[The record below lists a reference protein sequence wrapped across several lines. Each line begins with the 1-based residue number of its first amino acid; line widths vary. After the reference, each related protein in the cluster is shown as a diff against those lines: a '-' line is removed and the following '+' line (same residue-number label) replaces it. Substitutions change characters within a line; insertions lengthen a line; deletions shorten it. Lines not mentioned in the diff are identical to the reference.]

1 MSTRK
6 TDALRNRF
14 GQCDQVESL
23 RTRRE
28 FLARAGGGFGAL
40 ALSQLLRGEAAAVPH
55 FPARAKSVI
64 YLFMEGGPSHIDLFD
79 PKPQLNYLAGQ
90 ELPESFGKI
99 ITAMGEQRSPLLASP
114 RTWMQHGQ
122 GGLWISD
129 WLPHIARHA
138 DDLCVLRSCQADGL
152 NHVSS
157 VCQMNTGSLF
167 AGRPSLGSWVTYG
180 LGTEND
186 NLPAFMV
193 LLDEKQRP
201 HGGSRNWGTG
211 FMPATYQGVEI
222 VPGEESIPNLHP
234 GDSAVSQR
242 QKLDLLKELNRKH
255 AAERPYQSEL
265 EARINAYEMAFRM
278 QSEAPAAFDLGQ
290 ESEATKTMYGLEDK
304 ATHAMARNCIL
315 ARRLVERGVRFVQLY
330 SGSGS
335 KWDSHAKIEENHS
348 RMCRSMDQPV
358 AALLAD
364 LKTRG
369 LLDETLVVWGG
380 EFGRTPM
387 SEKGNGR
394 DHNPFGFTIW
404 FAGAGVRGGQT
415 VGSTDE
421 LGLRAEEDPAHVR
434 DIHATILYALGLNHM
449 DLTFAN
455 NGRRENLTINEGA
468 PIMKIFG

>member
-1 MSTRK
+1 MSTRN
-6 TDALRNRF
+6 TNASGNPF
-14 GQCDQVESL
+14 GRCDRVQLL

-40 ALSQLLRGEAAAVPH
+40 ALSQLLRGEGASVTH

-90 ELPESFGKI
+90 RLPESFGTV

-114 RTWMQHGQ
+114 RQWMQHGQ
-122 GGLWISD
+122 SGLWISD
-129 WLPHIARHA
+129 WLPHIAKHA
-138 DDLCVLRSCQADGL
+138 DDLCILRSCQADGL

-180 LGTEND
+180 LGTENE

-193 LLDEKQRP
+193 LLDEKKRP
-201 HGGSRNWGTG
+201 HGGNRNWGTG
-211 FMPATYQGVEI
+211 FMPATYQGVE
-222 VPGEESIPNLHP
+222 VAPGKESIPNLQP
-234 GDSAVSQR
+234 ADSAASQR
-242 QKLDLLKELNRKH
+242 QKLDLLKRLNKEH

-290 ESEATKTMYGLEDK
+290 ESEATKEMYGLEDK
-304 ATHAMARNCIL
+304 ATHAMAHNCIV

-335 KWDSHAKIEENHS
+335 KWDSHAQIEENHS

-358 AALLAD
+358 GALLAD
-364 LKTRG
+364 LKARG
-369 LLDETLVVWGG
+369 LLDETLVIWGG

-415 VGSTDE
+415 IGTTDE
-421 LGLRAEEDPAHVR
+421 LGLRAEEEPAHVR
-434 DIHATILYALGLNHM
+434 DIHATILHALGLDHM
-449 DLTFAN
+449 KLTFAN

-468 PIMKIFG
+468 PILKVFA

>member
-1 MSTRK
+1 MQ
-6 TDALRNRF
+6 L
-14 GQCDQVESL
+14 L

-40 ALSQLLRGEAAAVPH
+40 ALSQLLRGETASATH

-90 ELPESFGKI
+90 QLPESFGTV

-114 RTWMQHGQ
+114 RQWMQHGQ
-122 GGLWISD
+122 SGLWISD
-129 WLPHIARHA
+129 WLPHIAKHA
-138 DDLCVLRSCQADGL
+138 DDLCILRSCQADGL

-180 LGTEND
+180 LGTENE

-193 LLDEKQRP
+193 LLDEKKRP
-201 HGGSRNWGTG
+201 HGGNRNWGTG
-211 FMPATYQGVEI
+211 FMPATYQGVE
-222 VPGEESIPNLHP
+222 VAPGKESIPNLRP
-234 GDSAVSQR
+234 ADSAASQR
-242 QKLDLLKELNRKH
+242 QKLDLLKRLNKEH

-278 QSEAPAAFDLGQ
+278 QSETPAVFDLGQ
-290 ESEATKTMYGLEDK
+290 ESEATKEMYGLEDK
-304 ATHAMARNCIL
+304 ATHAMAHNCIL

-335 KWDSHAKIEENHS
+335 KWDSHAQIEENHS

-358 AALLAD
+358 GALLAD
-364 LKTRG
+364 LKARG
-369 LLDETLVVWGG
+369 LLDETLVIWGG

-415 VGSTDE
+415 IGTTDE
-421 LGLRAEEDPAHVR
+421 LGLRAEEEPAHVR
-434 DIHATILYALGLNHM
+434 DIHATILHALGLDHM
-449 DLTFAN
+449 KLTFAN

-468 PIMKIFG
+468 PILKVFA